1 MKLNNKQFNAIVE
14 SVVKTISD
22 RYIITPKALPIEF
35 GLTDSK
41 LLDLILKVV
50 VEHYGITIE
59 QIKSRRR
66 ALESVIPRQVY
77 MWLAREFKT
86 KTMSDAIIAGKVN
99 LSRANA
105 INQPKNLDNII
116 EVDKQLYSVIL
127 MLRNDVNEK
136 IKTHS
141 LKSDN

>member
-1 MKLNNKQFNAIVE
+1 MKLSNKDFNAVVA
-14 SVVKTISD
+14 SVVKTIND

-41 LLDLILKVV
+41 LLDLILKIVT
-50 VEHYGITIE
+50 EHYGISLE

-66 ALESVIPRQVY
+66 LLENVVPRQVY

-127 MLRNDVNEK
+127 MLRHDVNEK
-136 IKTHS
+136 IKTHT
-141 LKSDN
+141 LKQNV